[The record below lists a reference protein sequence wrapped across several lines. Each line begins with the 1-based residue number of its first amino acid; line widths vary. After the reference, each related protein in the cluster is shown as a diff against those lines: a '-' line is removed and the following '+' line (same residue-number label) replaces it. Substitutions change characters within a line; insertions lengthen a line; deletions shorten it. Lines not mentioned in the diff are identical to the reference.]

1 MSKRHIKPLK
11 LFFSSLWLGLLLLA
25 LTLWW
30 RSGVALTET
39 PILLGNWLDNVGL
52 FNAALVY
59 IVFYAVRPLVLF
71 PATLLT
77 VASGLI
83 FGPWLGTLFTIIG
96 ENASANF
103 GFALSRW
110 LGRKAVASRLSEPL
124 SNWDA
129 RLQENGLVA
138 VLSMRLIRLPFDA
151 VNFACGLTAVRHRD
165 YAVGTFIG
173 ILPSLIGFV
182 LLGGVVAPGVQNR
195 ALVVTLSSL
204 FMLFGFGIANT
215 LKRRD
220 MARQVI
226 NNALEQTTAH
236 GAKKPPEDADE
247 PAGSA
252 GRV

>member
-1 MSKRHIKPLK
+1 MSKRLINPLK
-11 LFFSSLWLGLLLLA
+11 LFFGSLWLCLFLMA
-25 LTLWW
+25 LTVWW
-30 RSGVALTET
+30 RSGIALTEV
-39 PILLGNWLDNVGL
+39 PVLLERWLDDVGL

-103 GFALSRW
+103 GFTLSRW
-110 LGRKAVASRLSEPL
+110 FGRLSVEKRLSGPL
-124 SNWDA
+124 VLWDA
-129 RLQENGLVA
+129 RLKENGLLA
-138 VLSMRLIRLPFDA
+138 VLTMRLIMLPFDA
-151 VNFACGLTAVRHRD
+151 VNFGCGLTAVRHRD

-182 LLGGVVAPGVQNR
+182 LLGGVAAPGVQNR
-195 ALVVTLSSL
+195 ALVVALSIL
-204 FMLFGFGIANT
+204 FMLLGFGIASS

-220 MARQVI
+220 APLHVVEKEPDQTAAS
-226 NNALEQTTAH
+226 NA
-236 GAKKPPEDADE
+236 AKDSE
-247 PAGSA
+247 
-252 GRV
+252 

>member
-1 MSKRHIKPLK
+1 MSKRRLNRLK
-11 LFFSSLWLGLLLLA
+11 LLFCSLWLGLFLLA

-30 RSGVALTET
+30 GSGVALTEV
-39 PILLGNWLDNVGL
+39 PILLGQWLESVGL
-52 FNAALVY
+52 FQAALVY

-103 GFALSRW
+103 GFILSRW
-110 LGRKAVASRLSEPL
+110 LGRKTVESRLSGSL
-124 SNWDA
+124 SHWDA
-129 RLQENGLVA
+129 RLQDNGLVA
-138 VLSMRLIRLPFDA
+138 VLSMRLIMLPFDA

-165 YAVGTFIG
+165 YAVGTFVG

-195 ALVVTLSSL
+195 SLVVTLSIL
-204 FMLFGFGIANT
+204 FMLFGFGIANI
-215 LKRRD
+215 LKRKD
-220 MARQVI
+220 MA
-226 NNALEQTTAH
+226 ALAIEKASGQTRAT
-236 GAKKPPEDADE
+236 KPPGDADK
-247 PAGSA
+247 PPDSTG
-252 GRV
+252 VV

>member
-1 MSKRHIKPLK
+1 MKKSHINPLK
-11 LFFSSLWLGLLLLA
+11 LFFCSLWLCLFLLA

-30 RSGVALTET
+30 RSGIALTEI
-39 PILLGNWLDNVGL
+39 PNLLEHWLDNLGL

-110 LGRKAVASRLSEPL
+110 LGRKTVASHLSEPL
-124 SNWDA
+124 SNWDT

-138 VLSMRLIRLPFDA
+138 VLSMRLIMLPFDA

-182 LLGGVVAPGVQNR
+182 LLGGIAAPGVQNR
-195 ALVVTLSSL
+195 ALVVCLSVL
-204 FMLFGFGIANT
+204 FMLFGFGIANI
-215 LKRRD
+215 LKRKD
-220 MARQVI
+220 TARKAI
-226 NNALEQTTAH
+226 KKASEHRNSTKLPGDAD
-236 GAKKPPEDADE
+236 KPPDST
-247 PAGSA
+247 GM
-252 GRV
+252 V